1 MNTHPGMEP
10 NFTSKPMHSG
20 VKFNLDR
27 FITKGHEINKCSLD
41 NQIKLINRQSGA
53 TEGSQ
58 GGKSTTS
65 DYKYT

>member
-41 NQIKLINRQSGA
+41 NQITLMNSREEWGNRGILRL
-53 TEGSQ
+53 
-58 GGKSTTS
+58 KVNNI
-65 DYKYT
+65 